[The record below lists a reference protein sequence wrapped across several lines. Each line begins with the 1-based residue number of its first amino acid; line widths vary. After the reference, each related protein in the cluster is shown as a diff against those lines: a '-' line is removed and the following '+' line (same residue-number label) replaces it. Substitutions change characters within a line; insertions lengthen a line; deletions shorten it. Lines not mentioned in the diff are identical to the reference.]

1 MTNRQRFFINGI
13 LLTAVGLAVRTV
25 SLAFNAYVT
34 QKIGAEGMGL
44 FTLIGTVYSF
54 AVTFAT
60 SGISLTVTR
69 LISSAKGE
77 GRERDE
83 GKILKAAVLY
93 ALIFSLFATVTLF
106 FGAGYF
112 GRAVLSDP
120 RAVVCLRILSASLV
134 PIALCSVFSGYFI
147 GVKRVV
153 KNAVIQVTAQ
163 VFKILITIFLI
174 SKFASR
180 GVEAATAA
188 LCLGMTLTELAVFL
202 AALLQFIWDK
212 KRISGDGVK
221 SHGHFHAVTSTALP
235 LAASAYIRSA
245 LLTLEHALIPKR
257 LRDSG
262 ESHSAALSSYG
273 ILHGMALPML
283 LYPMAPLSSFS
294 GLLVPEFS
302 ESLARGERAR
312 LKRLASEAMNTTLI
326 YAVCASVLLSTFSE
340 EIGYA
345 VYGSYEAGHYIAL
358 MAPVLPIMYL
368 DHVTDS
374 MLKGI
379 GEQVYSMWVN
389 ISDSFL
395 SIILVWVLIPRM
407 GIAGYAV
414 VIVVMEGYNFLLSA
428 TRLYAKIGF
437 RITPFRSL
445 ILPLLSALLAA
456 YLSEKMFVSGG
467 SSAEPLWLILKIVFA
482 VCVFLGVYIAASFKI
497 KCKKHTIS

>member
-1 MTNRQRFFINGI
+1 MTNRQKFFINGI

-25 SLAFNAYVT
+25 SLTFNAYIT
-34 QKIGAEGMGL
+34 KKIGAEGMGL
-44 FTLIGTVYSF
+44 FTLIGTVYAF

-69 LISSAKGE
+69 LISSAIGE
-77 GRERDE
+77 GRQKEE
-83 GKILKAAVLY
+83 GKILRAAVLY
-93 ALIFSLFATVTLF
+93 ALIFSLFATFTLF
-106 FGAGYF
+106 FGAKYF
-112 GRAVLSDP
+112 GGTVLADP
-120 RAVVCLRILSASLV
+120 RTVVCLRILSASLV
-134 PIALCSVFSGYFI
+134 PIALSSVFSGYFI
-147 GVKRVV
+147 GVKRVF

-163 VFKILITIFLI
+163 VFKISTTALLIA
-174 SKFASR
+174 KFASR

-188 LCLGMTLTELAVFL
+188 LCLGMTLTEIAVFL
-202 AALLQFIWDK
+202 AAFLQFIWDK
-212 KRISGDGVK
+212 KRISSSGVQ
-221 SHGHFHAVTSTALP
+221 SRGHFHSVSLIALP

-262 ESHSAALSSYG
+262 QSHSAALSSYG

-283 LYPMAPLSSFS
+283 LYPMAPLSSFA

-302 ESLARGERAR
+302 ESLARGESGR
-312 LKRLASEAMNTTLI
+312 LKRLASEAINTTLV
-326 YAVCASVLLSTFSE
+326 YAIAATVLLSTFSE

-345 VYGSYEAGHYIAL
+345 VYGSYDAGRYIAL
-358 MAPVLPIMYL
+358 MAPILPIMYL

-414 VIVVMEGYNFLLSA
+414 VIVVMEGYNFILSA
-428 TRLYAKIGF
+428 ARLYARIGF
-437 RITPFRSL
+437 KIKLFRAVL
-445 ILPLLSALLAA
+445 LPLLAAMLSAH
-456 YLSEKMFVSGG
+456 LSKEIFTAGG
-467 SSAEPLWLILKIVFA
+467 SSAEPLWLILKIIFA
-482 VCVFLGVYIAASFKI
+482 VCVFLGAYTAANLKI
-497 KCKKHTIS
+497 QRKTS

>member
-13 LLTAVGLAVRTV
+13 MLTAVGLAVRTV

-34 QKIGAEGMGL
+34 KKIGAEGMGL
-44 FTLIGTVYSF
+44 FTLIGTVYAF

-69 LISSAKGE
+69 LVSSAKGE
-77 GRERDE
+77 GRGRDE

-93 ALIFSLFATVTLF
+93 ALIFSLFASFTLF
-106 FGAGYF
+106 FGARYF
-112 GRAVLSDP
+112 GTAVLSDK
-120 RAVVCLRILSASLV
+120 RAVVCLKILSVSLV
-134 PIALCSVFSGYFI
+134 PIALSSVFSGYFI
-147 GVKRVV
+147 GVKRVF
-153 KNAVIQVTAQ
+153 KNAVIQVVAQ
-163 VFKILITIFLI
+163 VFKISVTVLLIV
-174 SKFASR
+174 KFAER

-188 LCLGMTLTELAVFL
+188 LCLGMTLTEIAVFL
-202 AALLQFIWDK
+202 AAFLQFVWDK
-212 KRISGDGVK
+212 KRVSGEAGERG
-221 SHGHFHAVTSTALP
+221 GHFHSVASVALP

-257 LRDSG
+257 LRDGG

-302 ESLARGERAR
+302 ESLARGERGR
-312 LKRLASEAMNTTLI
+312 LKRLASEAINTTLV
-326 YAVCASVLLSTFSE
+326 YAIAATVILATFSE

-358 MAPVLPIMYL
+358 MAPILPIMYL

-414 VIVVMEGYNFLLSA
+414 VIVVMEGYNFILSA

-437 RITPFRSL
+437 KVQLFRSL
-445 ILPLLSALLAA
+445 FLPILAAILSAH
-456 YLSEKMFVSGG
+456 LSGKIFISGG

-482 VCVFLGVYIAASFKI
+482 VCVFFAVYTAASMKI
-497 KCKKHTIS
+497 RKKAL